1 MIPELVQ
8 VESYFGR
15 SAAVL
20 SLEDLIHKFGG
31 VQVGQALQNQF
42 LELRCLPCRTYAVLT
57 EKARHV

>member
-15 SAAVL
+15 LEAVL
-20 SLEDLIHKFGG
+20 SLEDLIQKFGG
-31 VQVGQALQNQF
+31 VEVGQALQHQF

-57 EKARHV
+57 DKARDC

>member
-8 VESYFGR
+8 VETYFGR

-20 SLEDLIHKFGG
+20 SLDELVLKFGG
-31 VQVGQALQNQF
+31 VEVGQALQERF

-57 EKARHV
+57 DKARKN